1 MQQWKIPPVI
11 KVYEAL
17 GAIVDGRVKIVD
29 ENRATVASSDGTKV
43 YDVFWDFEKGAIR
56 ANDNGSYWIGY
67 LGYPSIAIL
76 MMKEKLSFDM
86 GIAHLFLGIPWKI
99 MNKKHKNDFEKTMKD
114 IFKEM
119 TLERRGAT
127 EAFGQKV
134 LKEIVVMRFEKLGK
148 RVKPPVE
155 K

>member
-1 MQQWKIPPVI
+1 MQQWKTPPVI

-17 GAIVDGRVKIVD
+17 GAIADGRVKIAD
-29 ENRATVASSDGTKV
+29 ENRATVLSSDGTKA
-43 YDVFWDFEKGAIR
+43 YDVFWDFEKCAIM

-76 MMKEKLSFDM
+76 MMKEKLSFDT
-86 GIAHLFLGIPWKI
+86 GIAHLFSGIPWKI
-99 MNKKHKNDFEKTMKD
+99 MNQKHKNDFEKTMED
-114 IFKEM
+114 IFQEM
-119 TLERRGAT
+119 TLERRGAV

-134 LKEIVVMRFEKLGK
+134 LKEIVVMRFEKLRK
-148 RVKPPVE
+148 RVRPPVE